1 MFGSFPQLV
10 IFKQKKPRRVSRD
23 QFSPVVNFMR
33 WSFRG
38 SRSTLL
44 EPQAVLSYKS
54 NKRWICVNIWQE
66 SYSRRSFHFLSLV
79 QGRIMRFTSLS
90 CLQIFKFYFF
100 RYFTLRLTY
109 SYILWE
115 NLTFTEDYSVC
126 LFKLFNYGKIQLSS
140 KLVLLVSK
148 NFVINIMPLLSWMF
162 TVG

>member
-10 IFKQKKPRRVSRD
+10 IFKQKKPQRVSRD
-23 QFSPVVNFMR
+23 QFSPVVNFMP

-44 EPQAVLSYKS
+44 EPQAVLNYKS

-66 SYSRRSFHFLSLV
+66 SYSRRSFHCFKPSSRENHALHLS
-79 QGRIMRFTSLS
+79 
-90 CLQIFKFYFF
+90 LQIFKFYFF

-126 LFKLFNYGKIQLSS
+126 LFKCFNYGKIQLSS

-148 NFVINIMPLLSWMF
+148 NFVINIMPFLSWMF